1 MVEILL
7 SYAILLYVGLVS
19 DAEYKENLD
28 SHFLKYPDNDLLLGL
43 EWSPLN
49 IEGTIKIIFDY
60 CLENNVDYDTFGSF
74 LISKLE
80 EIYYQDDMDIWV
92 FGSKM
97 YSIWRV
103 LPSEIESKE
112 PFWTLCYA
120 DDPLSWGDEGQTRE
134 LYQKMFQYYKE

>member
-28 SHFLKYPDNDLLLGL
+28 LHFLEHLDNALLLEL
-43 EWSPLN
+43 EWRTKD
-49 IEGTIKIIFDY
+49 IEGSIKLIFDY
-60 CLENNVDYDTFGSF
+60 CLENNVDYDTFGRF
-74 LISKLE
+74 LINKLE
-80 EIYYQDDMDIWV
+80 EIYYQDGMDIRF

-103 LPSEIESKE
+103 LPSEIENKE

-120 DDPLSWGDEGQTRE
+120 DDPLSWGDERQTRE
-134 LYQKMFQYYKE
+134 LYQKMFQYYK